1 MNRRRRTVTTL
12 LVAAGLVLSAGT
24 ATAHAE
30 TQDEKFTNAVTTMGI
45 PLGASDDAPT
55 VGKRICEMLT
65 AGLTGNPNPVP
76 VVRGVVNTLA
86 GNGLSREQAVGLSRL
101 SAAVYCPQYARFLGR

>member
-1 MNRRRRTVTTL
+1 
-12 LVAAGLVLSAGT
+12 
-24 ATAHAE
+24 
-30 TQDEKFTNAVTTMGI
+30 MGI

-76 VVRGVVNTLA
+76 VVRGVVNTLT
-86 GNGLSREQAVGLSRL
+86 GNGLSRDQAVGLTRL
-101 SAAVYCPQYARFLGR
+101 SAAVYCPQYSRFTGR

>member
-1 MNRRRRTVTTL
+1 MIRHRRTVAAAT
-12 LVAAGLVLSAGT
+12 VAAGLAMFSGV

-65 AGLTGNPNPVP
+65 TGLTGNPTPVP

-86 GNGLSREQAVGLSRL
+86 GNGLSREQAVGLTRL
-101 SAAVYCPQYARFLGR
+101 SAAVYCPQYGRYLGR

>member
-1 MNRRRRTVTTL
+1 MIRHRRTVAAAM
-12 LVAAGLVLSAGT
+12 VAAGLAMFSGV

-65 AGLTGNPNPVP
+65 TGLNGNPNPVP

-86 GNGLSREQAVGLSRL
+86 GNGLEREQAVGLTRL
-101 SAAVYCPQYARFLGR
+101 SVAVYCPQYTRYLGR

>member
-1 MNRRRRTVTTL
+1 MNRHRRTVVAAL
-12 LVAAGLVLSAGT
+12 AAAGLVMFGG
-24 ATAHAE
+24 ATAHAQP
-30 TQDEKFTNAVTTMGI
+30 QDQKFTDAITTMGI

-65 AGLTGNPNPVP
+65 TGLAGSPNPVP

-86 GNGLSREQAVGLSRL
+86 GNGLSKDQAVGLTR
-101 SAAVYCPQYARFLGR
+101 AAVAVYCPQYTRYFGR